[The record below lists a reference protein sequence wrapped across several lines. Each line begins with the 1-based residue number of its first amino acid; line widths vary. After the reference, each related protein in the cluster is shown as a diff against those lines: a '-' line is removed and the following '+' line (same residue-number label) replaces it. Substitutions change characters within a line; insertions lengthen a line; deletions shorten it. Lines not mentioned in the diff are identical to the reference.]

1 MELERRTTA
10 REDGVLLSCLRLQKR
25 KRKPQRLFEGEAK
38 VCYVLGARLTQA
50 GNWLLQESEAGSCSV
65 RWKHVPGDCFSS
77 LFASFPLL
85 QTFSVFHFTPKATNT
100 SAVSETLRV
109 FREWSTIQLQVI
121 ASNIERRLNTTPLH
135 TVVLRSAVG
144 NFKLSTFK

>member
-38 VCYVLGARLTQA
+38 VCYMLGARLTQA

-65 RWKHVPGDCFSS
+65 RWK
-77 LFASFPLL
+77 
-85 QTFSVFHFTPKATNT
+85 NT
-100 SAVSETLRV
+100 SPVIVLVLSLHSFLFCRLFQYSTSHLKLQIHRQSQKRCVSSGSGARFSCKSLHRTSNGVLTPHRYTL
-109 FREWSTIQLQVI
+109 WYLGLPWVI
-121 ASNIERRLNTTPLH
+121 S
-135 TVVLRSAVG
+135 S
-144 NFKLSTFK
+144 